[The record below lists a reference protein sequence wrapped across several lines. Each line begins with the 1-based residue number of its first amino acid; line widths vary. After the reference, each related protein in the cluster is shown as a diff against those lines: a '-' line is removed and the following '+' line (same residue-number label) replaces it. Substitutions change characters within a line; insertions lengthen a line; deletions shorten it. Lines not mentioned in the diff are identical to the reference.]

1 MINKEN
7 SDKEQTAEP
16 KKDEGLIDVARMD
29 VYCHLMIKDKDTGEV
44 LVNKRG

>member
-7 SDKEQTAEP
+7 SDKEQTNP
-16 KKDEGLIDVARMD
+16 KKKTEFVDIARMD
-29 VYCHLMIKDKDTGEV
+29 VQAHLLIKDKDTSEV